1 VCFQQFVQSSQQRV
15 DQALTNHLNTDCI
28 ASRLLEAMR
37 YSVFNGGKRIRP
49 VLVYA
54 TAQALQADSSSTFSS
69 LPDTAACCVELI
81 HAYSLIHDDL
91 PAMDDDDLRRGKPT
105 CHIAFDEATA
115 ILAGDALQTRAFE
128 LLIND
133 PSAQTNPGLVLKM
146 IQRLAR
152 ASGAAG
158 MVGGQAFD
166 LDSTGKQLSL
176 DELKQMHRHKTGAL
190 ISASVVLGALASG
203 QPSDTQLSA
212 LEEYAACIGLA
223 FQIKDDIL
231 DVESDTA
238 TLGKQQGADQTLNK
252 ATYTSILGL
261 AEAKQA
267 ALSQHQQA
275 LAALDIF
282 GPEADNLR
290 QLSAYIIERNK

>member
-1 VCFQQFVQSSQQRV
+1 MSIKEFISASQSRV
-15 DQALTNHLNTDCI
+15 DNALEQHLQNLDGI
-28 ASRLLEAMR
+28 SPRLQEAMH
-37 YSVFNGGKRIRP
+37 YSVFNGGKRVRP

-54 TAQALQADSSSTFSS
+54 TAEALKNNNNLCDS
-69 LPDTAACCVELI
+69 AACAVEFI

-105 CHIAFDEATA
+105 CHIAFDEASA
-115 ILAGDALQTRAFE
+115 ILAGDALQTLAFE
-128 LLIND
+128 TLSND
-133 PSAQTNPGLVLKM
+133 PEGQSNPSLILKM
-146 IQRLAR
+146 IQRLGT
-152 ASGAAG
+152 ASGTLG

-176 DELKQMHRHKTGAL
+176 EQLKQMHRHKTGAL
-190 ISASVVLGALASG
+190 ISASVALGALASG
-203 QPSDTQLSA
+203 LATDDQLSA
-212 LEEYAACIGLA
+212 LEKYAACIGLA

-231 DVESDTA
+231 DVESDTE
-238 TLGKQQGADQTLNK
+238 TLGKQQGADQSHNK

-261 AEAKQA
+261 EEAKLA
-267 ALSQHQQA
+267 AQEQHRQA

>member
-1 VCFQQFVQSSQQRV
+1 VPLQQFIRTSQHRIDTALEQHLCAPNSIAPRLS
-15 DQALTNHLNTDCI
+15 QA
-28 ASRLLEAMR
+28 MQ
-37 YSVFNGGKRIRP
+37 YSVLNGGKRIRP

-54 TAQALQADSSSTFSS
+54 TATALNSDNPLA
-69 LPDTAACCVELI
+69 DTAACAVELI

-115 ILAGDALQTRAFE
+115 ILAGDALQTLAFE
-128 LLIND
+128 LLTND
-133 PSAQTNPGLVLKM
+133 PAAHSNPAQVLQM
-146 IQRLAR
+146 TSRLAK
-152 ASGAAG
+152 ASGVSG

-176 DELKQMHRHKTGAL
+176 DELIQMHRHKTGAL
-190 ISASVVLGALASG
+190 ISASVILGALASG
-203 QPSDTQLSA
+203 NASAAQLIA
-212 LEEYAACIGLA
+212 LEQYANCIGLA

-231 DVESDTA
+231 DVESDTE
-238 TLGKQQGADQTLNK
+238 TLGKQQGADETLKK

-261 AEAKQA
+261 EKAKQEA
-267 ALSQHQQA
+267 QTQHQQA

>member
-1 VCFQQFVQSSQQRV
+1 MPIQQFIRDSQARV
-15 DQALTNHLNTDCI
+15 DIELKQHLNAENSI
-28 ASRLLEAMR
+28 APRLYDAMH

-54 TAQALQADSSSTFSS
+54 TAVALKSDSPLTDVSAS
-69 LPDTAACCVELI
+69 AVELI

-115 ILAGDALQTRAFE
+115 ILAGDALQTLAFE
-128 LLIND
+128 ILID
-133 PSAQTNPGLVLKM
+133 SPCAQNNAAQILQMVS
-146 IQRLAR
+146 RLAK

-166 LDSTGKQLSL
+166 LYSTGKQLSL
-176 DELKQMHRHKTGAL
+176 EALIQMHRHKTGAL
-190 ISASVVLGALASG
+190 ISASVILGALASG
-203 QPSDTQLSA
+203 NASSAQLAA
-212 LEEYAACIGLA
+212 LEQYAACIGLA

-231 DVESDTA
+231 DVESDTE
-238 TLGKQQGADQTLNK
+238 TLGKQQGADETLNK

-261 AEAKQA
+261 EKAKQE

-275 LAALDIF
+275 LTALDIF

>member
-1 VCFQQFVQSSQQRV
+1 MSIKDFIASSQARV
-15 DQALTNHLNTDCI
+15 DAALEQQLSDTQTI
-28 ASRLLEAMR
+28 APRLLDAMR
-37 YSVFNGGKRIRP
+37 YSVFNGGKRVRP

-54 TAQALQADSSSTFSS
+54 TAEALKTSNSLCDS
-69 LPDTAACCVELI
+69 AACAIEFI

-105 CHIAFDEATA
+105 CHIAYDEATA

-128 LLIND
+128 ILSND
-133 PSAQTNPGLVLKM
+133 PVAQQNPTLILQM
-146 IQRLAR
+146 IQRLAQ
-152 ASGAAG
+152 ASGASG

-176 DELKQMHRHKTGAL
+176 NELKQMHHHKTGAL
-190 ISASVVLGALASG
+190 ISASVLLGALASG
-203 QPSDTQLSA
+203 KASSEQLNA
-212 LEEYAACIGLA
+212 LQKYAACIGLA

-231 DVESDTA
+231 DVESDTQ

-261 AEAKQA
+261 NEAKQA
-267 ALSQHQQA
+267 AQEQHQQA
-275 LAALDIF
+275 LLALDIF

>member
-1 VCFQQFVQSSQQRV
+1 VTIKQFITSSQSRV
-15 DQALTNHLNTDCI
+15 DNALEHHLDAIESI
-28 ASRLLEAMR
+28 APRLLDAMR
-37 YSVFNGGKRIRP
+37 YSVFNGGKRVRP

-54 TAQALQADSSSTFSS
+54 TAEALKADNRLCDS
-69 LPDTAACCVELI
+69 AACAIEFI

-105 CHIAFDEATA
+105 CHIAYDEATA
-115 ILAGDALQTRAFE
+115 ILAGDSLQTLAFE
-128 LLIND
+128 TLSND
-133 PSAQTNPGLVLKM
+133 PTAAQNPALILQM
-146 IQRLAR
+146 IQRLGR
-152 ASGAAG
+152 ASGTSG

-176 DELKQMHRHKTGAL
+176 ENLKQMHRHKTGAL
-190 ISASVVLGALASG
+190 ISASVILGALASG
-203 QPSDTQLSA
+203 SANAEQLAA
-212 LEEYAACIGLA
+212 LEQYAACIGLA

-267 ALSQHQQA
+267 AQDQHQQA

-282 GPEADNLR
+282 GSEADNLR

>member
-1 VCFQQFVQSSQQRV
+1 VTIKQFITDSQLRV
-15 DQALTNHLNTDCI
+15 DSALEKHLEAINTI
-28 ASRLLEAMR
+28 APRLLDAMR
-37 YSVFNGGKRIRP
+37 YSVFNGGKRVRP

-54 TAQALQADSSSTFSS
+54 TAEALKADNS
-69 LPDTAACCVELI
+69 LCDSAACAIELI

-105 CHIAFDEATA
+105 CHIVYDEATA
-115 ILAGDALQTRAFE
+115 ILAGDALQTLAFE
-128 LLIND
+128 TLSND
-133 PSAQTNPGLVLKM
+133 SSAQQNPSLILQM
-146 IQRLAR
+146 IKRLSH
-152 ASGAAG
+152 ASGTSG

-176 DELKQMHRHKTGAL
+176 DELKSMHRHKTGAL

-203 QPSDTQLSA
+203 NASAEQLTA

-231 DVESDTA
+231 DVESDTQ
-238 TLGKQQGADQTLNK
+238 TLGKQQGADENLNK

-267 ALSQHQQA
+267 AQNQHHQA

>member
-1 VCFQQFVQSSQQRV
+1 VPLQQFIRTSQHRIDTALEQHLCAPNSIAPRLS
-15 DQALTNHLNTDCI
+15 QA
-28 ASRLLEAMR
+28 MQ
-37 YSVFNGGKRIRP
+37 YSVLNGGKRIRP

-54 TAQALQADSSSTFSS
+54 TATALNSDNPLA
-69 LPDTAACCVELI
+69 DTAACAVELI

-115 ILAGDALQTRAFE
+115 ILAGDALQTLAFE
-128 LLIND
+128 LLTND
-133 PSAQTNPGLVLKM
+133 PAAHSNPAQVLQM
-146 IQRLAR
+146 TSRLAK
-152 ASGAAG
+152 ASGVSG

-176 DELKQMHRHKTGAL
+176 EELKQMHRHKTGAL

-203 QPSDTQLSA
+203 QASAVQLAA

-238 TLGKQQGADQTLNK
+238 TLGKQQGADQSLNK

-290 QLSAYIIERNK
+290 HLSAYIIERNK

>member
-1 VCFQQFVQSSQQRV
+1 VSLQQFIHVSQSRV
-15 DQALTNHLNTDCI
+15 DNTLTQHLNAHDSI
-28 ASRLLEAMR
+28 APRLYEAMQ

-49 VLVYA
+49 VLLYA
-54 TAQALQADSSSTFSS
+54 TACALNSDNP
-69 LPDTAACCVELI
+69 LVDTAACSVELI

-115 ILAGDALQTRAFE
+115 ILAGDALQTLAFE
-128 LLIND
+128 LLTND
-133 PSAQTNPGLVLKM
+133 PAGQNHPAQVLQM
-146 IQRLAR
+146 TSRLAK

-176 DELKQMHRHKTGAL
+176 DALMQMHRHKTGAL
-190 ISASVVLGALASG
+190 ISASVILGALASG
-203 QPSDTQLSA
+203 NASAVQLTA
-212 LEEYAACIGLA
+212 LEHYASCIGLA

-238 TLGKQQGADQTLNK
+238 TLGKQQGADQSLNK

-261 AEAKQA
+261 EKAKHEAQT
-267 ALSQHQQA
+267 QHQQA

>member
-1 VCFQQFVQSSQQRV
+1 VPLQQFIRTSQHRIDTALEQHLSAPNSIAPRLS
-15 DQALTNHLNTDCI
+15 QA
-28 ASRLLEAMR
+28 MQ
-37 YSVFNGGKRIRP
+37 YSVLNGGKRIRP

-54 TAQALQADSSSTFSS
+54 TATALNSDNPLA
-69 LPDTAACCVELI
+69 DTAACAVELI

-115 ILAGDALQTRAFE
+115 ILAGDALQTLAFE
-128 LLIND
+128 LLTND
-133 PSAQTNPGLVLKM
+133 PAAHSNPAQVLQM
-146 IQRLAR
+146 TSRLAK
-152 ASGAAG
+152 ASGVSG

-176 DELKQMHRHKTGAL
+176 DELIQMHRHKTGAL
-190 ISASVVLGALASG
+190 ISASVILGALASG
-203 QPSDTQLSA
+203 NASAAQLIA
-212 LEEYAACIGLA
+212 LEQYANCIGLA

-231 DVESDTA
+231 DVESDTE
-238 TLGKQQGADQTLNK
+238 TLGKQQGADETLKK

-261 AEAKQA
+261 EKAKQEA
-267 ALSQHQQA
+267 QIQHQQA
-275 LAALDIF
+275 LEALDIF